1 MRSIMEVPAF
11 TTSWCKSFIRSRTLV
26 SIRRQNN
33 VRSPQK
39 HFKACL
45 SKEPRIAGGGVV
57 LPSEAFNQYDGVDR
71 EAFERLATGPGV
83 RMVPMWRKLFSDQ
96 ITPVLAYRRLVDEND
111 TDVPSFLLESVHTG
125 ERIGRF
131 SLVGARP
138 HVEIVAFANEVTI
151 TTHGDKPTVENFLC
165 EDPWDLAHRISQ
177 ELVPAIPES
186 LPGGEALFNG
196 GWVGYGGYDTIRY
209 HEPKKLP
216 FSRAP
221 PGDPDIPDLH
231 LGLYRDVI
239 VFDHVA
245 KLVYIV
251 HWADLN
257 DHGGIGSASAVNAA
271 YIEGMERL
279 ATLSEVL
286 VGGSRLKRIASGTVS
301 LNTDAASDRRNK
313 SNMSR
318 EQFMSALDR
327 IKHHIEIGDVFQL
340 VFSQRFERWSSAD
353 PFDVYRSLRIINPSP
368 YMIYMQSRGSI
379 LVASSPEILTRV
391 EGGVLTNRPLAGTR
405 RRGRTKEEDDA
416 LEDEL
421 LKDGKDCSE
430 HMMLVDLGRN
440 DVGIVAEYGTV
451 KPEELMKVEKYSHV
465 MHISSTVTGKLRKG
479 LTSWD
484 ALRATLPAGTISGAP
499 KIRAMEIIDDLEP
512 TKRGP
517 YGGAIGYVS
526 FQDHMN
532 MALALRTMVV
542 PKKTRQGVGGKQ
554 EWQYLLQA
562 GAGIVY
568 ESDHDAEYTETVN
581 KAMAMSR
588 AIDLAETAF

>member
-1 MRSIMEVPAF
+1 MELF
-11 TTSWCKSFIRSRTLV
+11 TFITPPCISFVRRRVSTRNGSRYNVQTSRLRP
-26 SIRRQNN
+26 R
-33 VRSPQK
+33 
-39 HFKACL
+39 AC
-45 SKEPRIAGGGVV
+45 IAKQSHVTGGGVA
-57 LPSEAFNQYDGVDR
+57 LPSEAFDQYDGVDR
-71 EAFERLATGPGV
+71 EAFERLAARPGV
-83 RMVPMWRKLFSDQ
+83 RMVPMWRKFFSDQ
-96 ITPVLAYRRLVDEND
+96 ITPVLAYRCLVNEND
-111 TDVPSFLLESVHTG
+111 ADIPSFLLESVHTG
-125 ERIGRF
+125 ERIGRY

-138 HVEIVAFANEVTI
+138 HVEVIAFANDVTI
-151 TTHGDKPTVENFLC
+151 TTHGDNPTVENLHC
-165 EDPWDLAHRISQ
+165 DDPWDLARRISA
-177 ELVPAIPES
+177 ELIPAVPES
-186 LPGGEALFNG
+186 LPGGEALFTG
-196 GWVGYGGYDTIRY
+196 GWVGYGGYDTVRY
-209 HEPKKLP
+209 HEPEKLP
-216 FSRAP
+216 FSRSP
-221 PGDPDIPDLH
+221 PGDPNIPDLH

-245 KLVYIV
+245 KLVYVV

-257 DHGGIGSASAVNAA
+257 DHDGNGSSTAVSAA
-271 YIEGMERL
+271 YSAGLKRL
-279 ATLSEVL
+279 ETLSEII
-286 VGGSRLKRIASGTVS
+286 GSGSPLKRIASGTVS
-301 LNTDAASDRRNK
+301 LNTGAASDKRNK

-318 EQFMSALDR
+318 EQFMASLDR
-327 IKHHIEIGDVFQL
+327 IKHHIGVGDVFQL
-340 VFSQRFERWSSAD
+340 VFSQRFERWSYAD

-368 YMIYMQSRGSI
+368 YMIYMQSRGAI

-391 EGGVLTNRPLAGTR
+391 ESGILVNRPLAGTR

-416 LEDEL
+416 LEQDL

-440 DVGIVAEYGTV
+440 DVGIVSEFGTV

-465 MHISSTVTGKLRKG
+465 MHISSTVTGKLRKD

-542 PKKTRQGVGGKQ
+542 PKKSRKDANGRK
-554 EWQYLLQA
+554 EWLYMLQA